1 MSIRYYGTVPVA
13 HVLSVLH
20 DGQLL
25 VVSCLQFHVRV
36 TAGPV
41 PAHQREIQC
50 CGPCGSGNNFFSD
63 PDSTFWLVSDPKFS
77 KIFDINFY
85 LCIPAL

>member
-1 MSIRYYGTVPVA
+1 MELLLPVA

-41 PAHQREIQC
+41 PADQREIQC
-50 CGPCGSGNNFFSD
+50 CGSGMFFSD
-63 PDSTFWLVSDPKFS
+63 PDLTIQLVSDLAPDPNLDPVS
-77 KIFDINFY
+77 DPTLIF
-85 LCIPAL
+85 LT